1 MTLRRPS
8 VRPSDRLSRNLNMD
22 NISDTNNTRATKLW
36 PNVVCSKT
44 FQSICIEMTLSQGQG
59 HRVTLKMWKNGL
71 LHVSW
76 TLITVESW
84 NLYHIVANGKTFT
97 ATYNM
102 MTLTLVQGHW
112 VAFKMWKNG
121 LLDISRTQ
129 TTVEY

>member
-1 MTLRRPS
+1 
-8 VRPSDRLSRNLNMD
+8 
-22 NISDTNNTRATKLW
+22 
-36 PNVVCSKT
+36 
-44 FQSICIEMTLSQGQG
+44 MTLSQGQG

-112 VAFKMWKNG
+112 VTLKMWQNG
-121 LLDISRTQ
+121 LSDISRTQ
-129 TTVEY
+129 TTVES